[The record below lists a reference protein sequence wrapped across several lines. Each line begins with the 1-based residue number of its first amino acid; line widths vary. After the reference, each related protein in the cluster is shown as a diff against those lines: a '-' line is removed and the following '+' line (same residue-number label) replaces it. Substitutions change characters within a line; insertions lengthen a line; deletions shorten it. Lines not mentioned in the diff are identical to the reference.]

1 MNNGVLESR
10 LVGGHNQQMQLL
22 KLLCEV
28 IRISND
34 TQSALQADQ
43 KEVVQEGEIQEP
55 LPA

>member
-43 KEVVQEGEIQEP
+43 KEVV
-55 LPA
+55 